1 MLNSKNNKCIF
12 EPKSALDDIQKASKK
27 LKGIINETKLIRSD
41 FFSNESKNNVYLKT
55 ENLQFTGS
63 FKIRGAYNKISSLSD
78 EKKSKGIIA
87 SSAGNHAQGVAYS
100 AKKLGIK
107 STIVMPNITPLIK
120 VDATK
125 EYGSD
130 VVIHG
135 DIYDESYQKALEL
148 SQEFGYEFIHPFDD
162 YDVICGQGT
171 IGLEIIEDLEN
182 VDEILVPIGGGG
194 LISGIALAVKA
205 VNPNIRVIG
214 VEPEGAMAMKVSLD
228 KDQLTSLSNVNTSA
242 EGVAVRCPGESTFDI
257 VKNYVDG
264 VVTVTEEEIMEALL
278 MLIEKHKFLSE
289 TAGVLPL
296 AALKK
301 LTVKN
306 KNVVCVLSG
315 GNIDVVTI
323 SSMINKGLISRGRIL
338 CFAVD
343 LPDKP
348 GQLLKISQLLSD
360 LNANVIKLD
369 HNQFKAMDRYMHV
382 QLEVTAETNGHSHI
396 EEILNKLTEENFT
409 YHRIY

>member
-1 MLNSKNNKCIF
+1 MNNKNSKCIY
-12 EPKSALDDIQKASKK
+12 EPESSIDDIRKASEN
-27 LKGIINETKLIRSD
+27 LKGVINETKLIKSN
-41 FFSNESKNNVYLKT
+41 FFSKECNNNVFLKT

-63 FKIRGAYNKISSLSD
+63 FKIRGAYNKISLLP
-78 EKKSKGIIA
+78 EEVKSKGIIA

-100 AKKLGIK
+100 AKKLGLK

-125 EYGSD
+125 EYGSE
-130 VVIHG
+130 VIIHG
-135 DIYDESYQKALEL
+135 DIYDESYEKAMEL
-148 SQEFGYEFIHPFDD
+148 SSKYGYEFIHPFDD

-171 IGLEIIEDLEN
+171 IGLEILEDLDT
-182 VDEILVPIGGGG
+182 VDEILVPVGGGG

-205 VNPNIRVIG
+205 INPHIRVIG
-214 VEPEGAMAMKVSLD
+214 VEPEGAMAMKVSID
-228 KDQLTSLSNVNTSA
+228 NDELTSLKKVNTSA

-257 VKNYVDG
+257 IKNYVDG
-264 VVTVTEEEIMEALL
+264 IITVSEEEIMESLL

-301 LTVKN
+301 LTTKN
-306 KNVVCVLSG
+306 KNIVCVLSG

-382 QLEVTAETNGHSHI
+382 QLEVTAETNGHNHI
-396 EEILNKLTEENFT
+396 KEILDKLTEENFT